1 MTIKANKTVIGV
13 FVVGAVA
20 LFVAGL
26 IVFGSGV
33 IFKHA
38 DEYVLFFDG
47 SIKGL
52 SVGAPVIFRGVRV
65 GSVKDISLVYDNKVH
80 DLIIPVIVEIIPGR
94 VKGAPKEWG
103 YSNYEL
109 LIKEGLRA
117 KLEIQSFITGQLM
130 ISFDF
135 YPDTIANLR
144 GIMKNYHEF
153 PTLPTTPD
161 IFDVMEEVPIK
172 EIAHNLDDTVKGINR
187 LLDSGY
193 LQETFFELKET
204 LQEMTQSARSFRML
218 VDYLEQ
224 HPEAF
229 LKGKPIIKGE

>member
-1 MTIKANKTVIGV
+1 MTKKANRTVIGV

-20 LFVAGL
+20 LFITGL

-33 IFKHA
+33 IFNQA

-52 SVGAPVIFRGVRV
+52 SVGAPVIFRGVRI
-65 GSVKDISLVYDNKVH
+65 GSVKGISLVYDHKVK
-80 DLIIPVIVEIIPGR
+80 DLVIPVVIEIIPGR
-94 VKGAPKEWG
+94 VKGAPKKWG
-103 YSNYEL
+103 HSSYEL

-117 KLEIQSFITGQLM
+117 KLEVQSFITGQLM

-144 GIMKNYHEF
+144 GIMKNYHEL

-161 IFDVMEEVPIK
+161 IFGAMEDVPIK
-172 EIAHNLDDTVKGINR
+172 EIAQNLDITVKGINS

-193 LQETFFELKET
+193 LQETFYELKGA
-204 LQEMTQSARSFRML
+204 LQEITQSARSFRML